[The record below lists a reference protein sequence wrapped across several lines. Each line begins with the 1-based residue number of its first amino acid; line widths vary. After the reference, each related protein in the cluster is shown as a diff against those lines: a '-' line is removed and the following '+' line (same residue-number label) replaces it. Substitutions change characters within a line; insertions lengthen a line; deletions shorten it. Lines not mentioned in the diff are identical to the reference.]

1 MDGRVEVSLTGPT
14 SSKKEV
20 VVVRET
26 SVRVNDGKYHVIR
39 LIRSGVEVT
48 LRVDDLQ
55 VFFDLQPFLAFSI
68 LSYRVSCFLFLQHI
82 ERAAFI

>member
-1 MDGRVEVSLTGPT
+1 MTSMMVQVEGRVEVSLSGH
-14 SSKKEV
+14 SSKKEA

-39 LIRSGVEVT
+39 LLRTGAELT

-55 VFFDLQPFLAFSI
+55 VHFELFHFATEPVFINNLKHGQN
-68 LSYRVSCFLFLQHI
+68 YRF
-82 ERAAFI
+82 

>member
-1 MDGRVEVSLTGPT
+1 MTSMMVQVEGRVEVSLTGP

-39 LIRSGVEVT
+39 LLRTGAELT

-55 VFFDLQPFLAFSI
+55 V
-68 LSYRVSCFLFLQHI
+68 LFELLYFAT
-82 ERAAFI
+82 EPVFINHLTHGHNHRF

>member
-1 MDGRVEVSLTGPT
+1 MTSMIVQVEGRVEVSLTTP

-39 LIRSGVEVT
+39 LLRTGAELT

-55 VFFDLQPFLAFSI
+55 V
-68 LSYRVSCFLFLQHI
+68 LFELLYFTS
-82 ERAAFI
+82 EPVFIKGLV

>member
-1 MDGRVEVSLTGPT
+1 MFANTSMMLQVEGRVEVSLSGP

-39 LIRSGVEVT
+39 LLRTGAELT

-55 VFFDLQPFLAFSI
+55 VLFELLYFGTELVFKNDLA
-68 LSYRVSCFLFLQHI
+68 H
-82 ERAAFI
+82 